1 MRENQYTFRVYHGT
15 ELLCF
20 IVAHT
25 KWEAVEKAM
34 SQTGWRY
41 DRRKLIAKKVW

>member
-1 MRENQYTFRVYHGT
+1 MTENQYTFRVCHGK

-25 KWEAVEKAM
+25 KWEAVERAM
-34 SQTGWRY
+34 FQTGWRY
-41 DRRKLIAKKVW
+41 DRKKINAKKVC